1 MEDAAA
7 STEDADADG
16 ATSYARCN
24 IRGCRLRGADLVQC
38 AAEGCS
44 KLVHLMCFQG
54 IILQAAKGNP
64 LPDLPDGKITCTKAC
79 YTKTTKALVSGQVSG
94 VGDVTRGT
102 WTTDGKFG
110 PKDPKTSMKILLDWL
125 LHEGNYTRYCGKDNN
140 GVKKQDFAQ
149 FLVDEMKTET
159 NSTRNAKQVMSKIA
173 HIESA
178 FREAHNFATSETGAG
193 QQEKHGDATFQDFVR
208 KKCPYY
214 YELCPIMSD
223 RSGTEPVFTNTNP
236 SDLDNY
242 SEYED
247 GRSDEDESSVMETLQ
262 PTQAMT
268 QEPQRQE
275 GNIIQNMVQLTGD
288 GRATPTG
295 VGSKPSATK
304 RRKKTPALMD
314 DETLKFLD
322 VANLHSKKKMDEV
335 VRHNRELERL
345 EEIKEAREQRKE
357 AGDKEW
363 FNLEKK
369 KFEQGSWKV
378 KKDEL
383 DYKVNL
389 VSQYNKLRDDGIT
402 TNQILRMCPEMKNV
416 IDALNG
422 EK

>member
-1 MEDAAA
+1 
-7 STEDADADG
+7 
-16 ATSYARCN
+16 
-24 IRGCRLRGADLVQC
+24 
-38 AAEGCS
+38 
-44 KLVHLMCFQG
+44 
-54 IILQAAKGNP
+54 
-64 LPDLPDGKITCTKAC
+64 
-79 YTKTTKALVSGQVSG
+79 
-94 VGDVTRGT
+94 
-102 WTTDGKFG
+102 
-110 PKDPKTSMKILLDWL
+110 
-125 LHEGNYTRYCGKDNN
+125 
-140 GVKKQDFAQ
+140 
-149 FLVDEMKTET
+149 
-159 NSTRNAKQVMSKIA
+159 
-173 HIESA
+173 
-178 FREAHNFATSETGAG
+178 
-193 QQEKHGDATFQDFVR
+193 
-208 KKCPYY
+208 
-214 YELCPIMSD
+214 MSD
-223 RSGTEPVFTNTNP
+223 RSGTEPVLTNTNP

-242 SEYED
+242 LEYD
-247 GRSDEDESSVMETLQ
+247 DDESSVMETSLP

-268 QEPQRQE
+268 QEPQQ
-275 GNIIQNMVQLTGD
+275 GNVIQNMVQLTD
-288 GRATPTG
+288 GCATPTE
-295 VGSKPSATK
+295 GSKSSATK
-304 RRKKTPALMD
+304 RRKKTQALMD
-314 DETLKFLD
+314 DDTLKFLG